1 MGRERQEALY
11 TKNTERTRH
20 VAARRRPPTL
30 LGQHNRAPALYN
42 ARKLEDGQLEESVAA
57 LLGLPFG
64 FGGYLKRLYF
74 LRAAVVCRTDCL
86 LLAVLLCAY
95 KATGKK
101 AAFVLDVNGLCVCFE
116 AGAGALSIPRE
127 SLGSSSLCFLL

>member
-1 MGRERQEALY
+1 MGREAGGYFTR
-11 TKNTERTRH
+11 ERTRH
-20 VAARRRPPTL
+20 DVVQRGGPSTL
-30 LGQHNRAPALYN
+30 LGQHNRAPSLYN
-42 ARKLEDGQLEESVAA
+42 SRKLEDGQLEESVAA

-64 FGGYLKRLYF
+64 FGRCLKRLYF
-74 LRAAVVCRTDCL
+74 LRAGVVCRTDCL

-95 KATGKK
+95 NATGKK
-101 AAFVLDVNGLCVCFE
+101 AAFVLDVNCLCVRFE